1 MRNFRLYN
9 NTMVKTRLCAVSLV
23 GVLLTGPLFGCAA
36 SNNEISKKD
45 SILVDIGDMT
55 YSFNINK
62 CTVKG
67 NGLTECTLGDGTEIN
82 FEQTNMIHY
91 NSDSSVMESI
101 ISDSDIVKV
110 DTVYSE
116 PNVDK
121 LDMMMLEING
131 EIRNIEIK
139 KYTWCLNG
147 IVIVRLLDDTEINV
161 NANDVLFYSSKSRM
175 MDQVEEYVKSRK
187 LSK

>member
-23 GVLLTGPLFGCAA
+23 GILLTGPLFGCAA
-36 SNNEISKKD
+36 SNNERTKKD
-45 SILVDIGDMT
+45 SILLNIGDTT
-55 YSFNINK
+55 YSFDISK
-62 CTVKG
+62 CYVKG

-91 NSDSSVMESI
+91 NSDSTVMESI
-101 ISDSDIVKV
+101 ISDSDIVEI

-116 PNVDK
+116 PNVDD

-139 KYTWCLNG
+139 KYTWCLND
-147 IVIVRLLDDTEINV
+147 IVIVKLLDGTEINV
-161 NANDVLFYSSKSRM
+161 NSNDVVFYSSKSRT
-175 MDQVEEYVKSRK
+175 MDQVEEYIKSRK